1 MKNSFPDV
9 VLLSIPS
16 FFERL
21 RVILWDT
28 LIQNFTCWLAE
39 IVTRINRKTRTKT
52 RTTKLKTKREE
63 DSHTP
68 MLGTP
73 QAGVSCSSWLSVVVG

>member
-21 RVILWDT
+21 RVILWD
-28 LIQNFTCWLAE
+28 IYPHPKFHF
-39 IVTRINRKTRTKT
+39 VTRIIERPGPRPGLPK
-52 RTTKLKTKREE
+52 TTKLKTKRERSKE
-63 DSHTP
+63 
-68 MLGTP
+68 
-73 QAGVSCSSWLSVVVG
+73 AGSLAL

>member
-28 LIQNFTCWLAE
+28 LIQNFKCWLAE

-52 RTTKLKTKREE
+52 KTRTTKLKTKREE
-63 DSHTP
+63 DLHSTLL
-68 MLGTP
+68 MLRYEY
-73 QAGVSCSSWLSVVVG
+73 LSGA